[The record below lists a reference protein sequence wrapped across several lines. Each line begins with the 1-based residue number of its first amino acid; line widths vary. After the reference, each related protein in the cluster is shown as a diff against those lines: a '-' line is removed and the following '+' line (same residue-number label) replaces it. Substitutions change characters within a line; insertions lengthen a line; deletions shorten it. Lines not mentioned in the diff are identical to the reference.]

1 MPPDDPGPEP
11 LTPLAQGA
19 AQIAELY
26 VAYVRAGIPP
36 IMVAFM
42 LGTTIALLIQSA
54 QAGEG

>member
-36 IMVAFM
+36 LFVAFM

-54 QAGEG
+54 QPPE